1 MIRWGI
7 TANSHDASIA
17 VFDNE
22 NLLFAAHS
30 ERSTGKKNDAYLNQ
44 TIIDQA
50 LEFGEPDEVH
60 WYENHWLKRLR
71 QIRSGQYKLAFNK
84 PTPIATML
92 PYGIHQTDWLS
103 KSISDGPLAGSR
115 FINHKH
121 HNTHAAAGWYTAPFD
136 KGAVIVIDAIGEF
149 ETLTLWQ
156 GEGNKLTKVRSQGY
170 PHSIG
175 LWYSAMTQRCG
186 LKPNEEEYI
195 LMGMAAVGD
204 PNRFKD
210 KIFND
215 FFEPLD
221 YTGKF
226 EVKFKH
232 DLHRGCRWWE
242 PELNTMQ
249 DIADIAAGT
258 QAVYEMVFEHLL
270 VQAKIITG
278 EDNVVLM
285 GGCALNCVANGLAG
299 RHFGRTWI
307 MPNPGD
313 AGSAVGAVLDHI
325 RIKVPYTT
333 PYLGYEIKGKYP
345 IQAAM
350 RELLDGGMV
359 GVANGKAEFGPRALG
374 NRSLIADPRG
384 QHMKDKVNSVKRRQA
399 FRPFAPMIKLEKVH
413 DYFEMPPGCEASPYM
428 QFVGRC
434 KFPDEYPAITHLDGT
449 SRVQTVTRE
458 DHPELYELLTVWEEA
473 TGCPILLNTS
483 LNIKGEPMVD
493 NEQDAQRWHE
503 KYGVPVV
510 TEDD

>member
-7 TANSHDASIA
+7 TAGSHDASVA
-17 VFDNE
+17 VFDNDK
-22 NLLFAAHS
+22 LLFAAHS
-30 ERSTGKKNDAYLNQ
+30 ERSSGKKNDANLNK
-44 TIIDQA
+44 TIISQSLA
-50 LEFGEPDEVH
+50 FGYPSEVH
-60 WYENHWLKRLR
+60 WYETHWLKRLR
-71 QIRSGQYKLAFNK
+71 QIKSGQYKLAFNK
-84 PTPIATML
+84 PSPATIL
-92 PYGIHQTDWLS
+92 SEFGINEFDVLQEIIKYD
-103 KSISDGPLAGSR
+103 DFSR
-115 FINHKH
+115 IINHKH
-121 HNTHAAAGWYTAPFD
+121 HNTHAAAGWYTAPFE
-136 KGAVIVIDAIGEF
+136 KGAVLVIDSIGEF
-149 ETLTLWQ
+149 ETLTVWR
-156 GEGNKLTKVRSQGY
+156 GNGNKLDKVFSQSY
-170 PHSIG
+170 PDSIG

-204 PNRFKD
+204 PNRFRD
-210 KIFND
+210 EILD
-215 FFEPLD
+215 TFFEPLVD
-221 YTGKF
+221 GWN
-226 EVKFKH
+226 VKLKH
-232 DLHRGCRWWE
+232 NLHRGCLWWR
-242 PELNTMQ
+242 PELATMQ

-258 QAVYEMVFEHLL
+258 QAVYEFLFDYLL
-270 VQAKIITG
+270 QVTKLRTQEYNI
-278 EDNVVLM
+278 VLM
-285 GGCALNCVANGLAG
+285 GGCALNCVANGIAG
-299 RHFGRTWI
+299 KYFDRVWI

-325 RIKVPYTT
+325 RVKVPYTT

-345 IQAAM
+345 IKAAM
-350 RELLDGGMV
+350 KELLDSGMV

-413 DYFEMPPGCEASPYM
+413 DYFEMPQGCHASPYM

-449 SRVQTVTRE
+449 SRVQTVTRA

-510 TEDD
+510 TKDD

>member
-1 MIRWGI
+1 MALPIY
-7 TANSHDASIA
+7 HAS
-17 VFDNE
+17 
-22 NLLFAAHS
+22 
-30 ERSTGKKNDAYLNQ
+30 
-44 TIIDQA
+44 
-50 LEFGEPDEVH
+50 
-60 WYENHWLKRLR
+60 
-71 QIRSGQYKLAFNK
+71 
-84 PTPIATML
+84 
-92 PYGIHQTDWLS
+92 
-103 KSISDGPLAGSR
+103 
-115 FINHKH
+115 
-121 HNTHAAAGWYTAPFD
+121 HAAAGWYTAPFD
-136 KGAVIVIDAIGEF
+136 RGAVIVIDSIGEF

-156 GEGNKLTKVRSQGY
+156 GEGNNLKRIRSQSY

-175 LWYSAMTQRCG
+175 LWYSAMTQRCH

-226 EVKFKH
+226 EIKFKH
-232 DLHRGCRWWE
+232 NLHRGCMWWE

-258 QAVYEMVFEHLL
+258 QAVYEMIFEHLL
-270 VQAKIITG
+270 VQAQRITG
-278 EDNVVLM
+278 ERNVVLM
-285 GGCALNCVANGLAG
+285 GGCALNCVANGIAG
-299 RHFGRTWI
+299 KYYDNTWI

-313 AGSAVGAVLDHI
+313 AGSAVGAVLDHL
-325 RIKVPYTT
+325 RVKMPYST
-333 PYLGYEIKGKYP
+333 PYLGYNIEGDYP
-345 IQAAM
+345 IESAM

-359 GVANGKAEFGPRALG
+359 GIANGKAEYGPRALG

-384 QHMKDKVNSVKRRQA
+384 QEMKDKVNSVKRRQA
-399 FRPFAPMIKLEKVH
+399 FRPFAPVIKEELVH
-413 DYFEMPPGCEASPYM
+413 EYFEMPANCHRSPYM

-434 KFPDEYPAITHLDGT
+434 KFPEEFPAITHLDGT

-458 DHPELYELLTVWEEA
+458 QHPGLYDLLTRWEEE

-493 NEQDAQRWHE
+493 NEADAQRWQE
-503 KYGVPVV
+503 AYCVPVV
-510 TEDD
+510 TRDNGNG